1 MNRTGKMEAIKSCVL
16 AAILAGTAAAL
27 PPGEAL
33 GADPDDAA
41 ADGDGIDGEL
51 EDAGLVATGSGPVVA
66 CGVVPGPSGANGAG
80 ALVFLALLA
89 ALQGCRGRWR
99 RSLTGCRARR
109 PRRALM
115 Q

>member
-27 PPGEAL
+27 SPGEAL

-66 CGVVPGPSGANGAG
+66 CGVVPGPAGGAEGG
-80 ALVFLALLA
+80 ALMLLALLA
-89 ALQGCRGRWR
+89 AVAAR
-99 RSLTGCRARR
+99 RARCSAG
-109 PRRALM
+109 P
-115 Q
+115 